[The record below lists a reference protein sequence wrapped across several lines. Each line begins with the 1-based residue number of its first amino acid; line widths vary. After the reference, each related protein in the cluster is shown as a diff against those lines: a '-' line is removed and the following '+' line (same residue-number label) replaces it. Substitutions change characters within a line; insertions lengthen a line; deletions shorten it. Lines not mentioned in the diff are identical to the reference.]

1 RLDAIVVAADATGV
15 RERAGDRYVG
25 DVVAAQLAA
34 ADLLVLAKRDLV
46 DATDAARLHRW
57 LRAAAPQA
65 PVVEAWQG
73 AVPSEL
79 LLGPGPARSAGELP
93 GRLAGRPAGRDRQG
107 GPLRPDVRPMRPL
120 PLHLQRPAASRFV
133 QASRPCDDA
142 LDPHRLAAALAALAA
157 SGGGLL
163 RAKAIVRDGEGV
175 PQVVQLAG
183 TRAEVV
189 PFASA
194 ATDRG
199 EAAPAPGLVCIGLR
213 GGLDEAAIDAALAA
227 SRV

>member
-1 RLDAIVVAADATGV
+1 
-15 RERAGDRYVG
+15 
-25 DVVAAQLAA
+25 
-34 ADLLVLAKRDLV
+34 
-46 DATDAARLHRW
+46 ARLHRW

-73 AVPSEL
+73 AVPPEL
-79 LLGPGPARSAGELP
+79 LLGPGPVRSAGEPP
-93 GRLAGRPAGRDRQG
+93 GRLAGRPAGRGRQG
-107 GPLRPDVRPMRPL
+107 GPLRPGVRPLRP
-120 PLHLQRPAASRFV
+120 LQRPAASRFV

-163 RAKAIVRDGEGV
+163 RAKAIVRGREDV

-194 ATDRG
+194 APDRG
-199 EAAPAPGLVCIGLR
+199 KVAPAPGLVCIGLR
-213 GGLDEAAIDAALAA
+213 GRLDEAAIDAALAA